1 MQQESARRSNRDR
14 TEATRADLIAAARKR
29 FTEKSYA
36 ETGTPEIV
44 DAAGVTR
51 GALYHHFADKQA
63 LFAAVVEQE
72 AAAVAQE
79 IERASPPSLFAR
91 DALIAGS
98 DAYLAA
104 MRAPGRTRLLLLD
117 GPAVLGRAAMDEIDN
132 RHGNR
137 SLREGLV
144 AAMRAQ
150 TMVRLPVE
158 ALTALLAA
166 AFDRAA
172 LAVEAGRNRPL
183 SRGACRPYRR
193 TVSSSSSGSWPGS
206 SSLKQP
212 SWRLNS

>member
-1 MQQESARRSNRDR
+1 MQREIARRSNRDR
-14 TEATRADLIAAARKR
+14 TEATRADLIAAARKL
-29 FTEKSYA
+29 FIEKSYA

-44 DAAGVTR
+44 AAAGVTR

-72 AAAVAQE
+72 AEAVAAE
-79 IERASPPSLFAR
+79 IDRASPPSLFSR

-104 MRAPGRTRLLLLD
+104 MRLPGRTRLLLLD
-117 GPAVLGRAAMDEIDN
+117 GPAVLGRAAMDAIDN

-137 SLREGLV
+137 SLRQGLV
-144 AAMRAQ
+144 AAMREQ
-150 TMVRLPVE
+150 SMTRLPAD

-172 LAVEAGRNRPL
+172 LAVEAGASAEDYRAVLMALIAGL
-183 SRGACRPYRR
+183 SPAPRQAPGPAR
-193 TVSSSSSGSWPGS
+193 T
-206 SSLKQP
+206 
-212 SWRLNS
+212 R

>member
-1 MQQESARRSNRDR
+1 MQHDSGRRSNRDR
-14 TEATRADLIAAARKR
+14 TEATRSDLIRAARKL

-44 DAAGVTR
+44 AEAGVTR

-63 LFAAVVEQE
+63 LFAAVAEQE
-72 AAAVAQE
+72 AAAVAAE
-79 IERASPPSLFAR
+79 IDHASPPSLSAR

-104 MRAPGRTRLLLLD
+104 MRVPGRTRLLLLD
-117 GPAVLGRAAMDEIDN
+117 GPAVLGRAAMDAIDN

-150 TMVRLPVE
+150 AMTRLPVE

-172 LAVEAGRNRPL
+172 LAIEAGGSAEDYRAVLMALIDGLAPVLPQAPRPV
-183 SRGACRPYRR
+183 R
-193 TVSSSSSGSWPGS
+193 T
-206 SSLKQP
+206 
-212 SWRLNS
+212 R

>member
-1 MQQESARRSNRDR
+1 MQQESGRRSNRDR
-14 TEATRADLIAAARKR
+14 TEATRADLVRAARKL

-44 DAAGVTR
+44 AAAGVTR

-72 AAAVAQE
+72 AAAVAAE
-79 IERASPPSLFAR
+79 IDDASPPSLSAR

-104 MRAPGRTRLLLLD
+104 MQAPGRTRLLLID
-117 GPAVLGRAAMDEIDN
+117 GPAVLGRAGMDAIDD

-150 TMVRLPVE
+150 SIARLPVD

-172 LAVEAGRNRPL
+172 LAIEAGAP
-183 SRGACRPYRR
+183 AEDYRAVLMALIDGLAPAQAPDPAR
-193 TVSSSSSGSWPGS
+193 T
-206 SSLKQP
+206 
-212 SWRLNS
+212 R

>member
-1 MQQESARRSNRDR
+1 MQQGFARRSNRDR
-14 TEATRADLIAAARKR
+14 TEATRAELIAAARKL

-36 ETGTPEIV
+36 ETSTPEIV
-44 DAAGVTR
+44 AAAGVTR

-72 AAAVAQE
+72 AQAIAEE
-79 IERASPPSLFAR
+79 IERASPPSLFAH

-117 GPAVLGRAAMDEIDN
+117 GPAVLGRAAMDAIDN

-137 SLREGLV
+137 SLREGLI
-144 AAMRAQ
+144 AAMRSHS
-150 TMVRLPVE
+150 TKRLPVE

-172 LAVEAGRNRPL
+172 LAIEAGASIEDYRAVLMALIDGL
-183 SRGACRPYRR
+183 SRAPSQASHPAR
-193 TVSSSSSGSWPGS
+193 T
-206 SSLKQP
+206 
-212 SWRLNS
+212 R

>member
-1 MQQESARRSNRDR
+1 MQQKSARRSNRDR
-14 TEATRADLIAAARKR
+14 TEATRADLISAARKL
-29 FTEKSYA
+29 FIEKSYG

-44 DAAGVTR
+44 AAAGVTR

-63 LFAAVVEQE
+63 LFAAVVEE

-79 IERASPPSLFAR
+79 IERASPPSLLPR

-137 SLREGLV
+137 SLREGLL
-144 AAMRAQ
+144 AAMRSQ
-150 TMVRLPVE
+150 FMTRLPVE

-172 LAVEAGRNRPL
+172 LAIEAGASTEDYRAVLVALIDGL
-183 SRGACRPYRR
+183 SQTPAPRR
-193 TVSSSSSGSWPGS
+193 A
-206 SSLKQP
+206 
-212 SWRLNS
+212 

>member
-1 MQQESARRSNRDR
+1 MQRESAHRSNRDR
-14 TEATRADLIAAARKR
+14 TEATRADLIAASRKL

-36 ETGTPEIV
+36 ETGTPEIAA
-44 DAAGVTR
+44 AAGVTR

-72 AAAVAQE
+72 AQAVADE
-79 IERASPPSLFAR
+79 IDRASPSSLEAR

-104 MRAPGRTRLLLLD
+104 MRVPGRTRLLLLD
-117 GPAVLGRAAMDEIDN
+117 GPAVLGRAAMDAIDN

-137 SLREGLV
+137 ALREGLV
-144 AAMRAQ
+144 AAMRAN
-150 TMVRLPVE
+150 TMTRLPAE

-172 LAVEAGRNRPL
+172 LAIEAGASTEDYRAVLMALIDGL
-183 SRGACRPYRR
+183 SRA
-193 TVSSSSSGSWPGS
+193 
-206 SSLKQP
+206 
-212 SWRLNS
+212 

>member
-1 MQQESARRSNRDR
+1 MQQESGRRSNRDR
-14 TEATRADLIAAARKR
+14 TEATRADLIRAARKL

-44 DAAGVTR
+44 AEAGVTR

-72 AAAVAQE
+72 AAVVAAE
-79 IERASPPSLFAR
+79 IDHASPPSLSAR

-98 DAYLAA
+98 DAYLQA
-104 MRAPGRTRLLLLD
+104 MRTPGRTRLLLLD

-132 RHGNR
+132 RQGNR

-150 TMVRLPVE
+150 AMTRLPAE

-172 LAVEAGRNRPL
+172 LAIEAGA
-183 SRGACRPYRR
+183 SGEDYR
-193 TVSSSSSGSWPGS
+193 TVLIALMDGLSPAPP
-206 SSLKQP
+206 P
-212 SWRLNS
+212 STRPAPSH

>member
-1 MQQESARRSNRDR
+1 MQHETARRSNRDR
-14 TEATRADLIAAARKR
+14 TEATRADLIRAARKL

-44 DAAGVTR
+44 AAAGVTR

-72 AAAVAQE
+72 AAMVAAE
-79 IERASPPSLFAR
+79 VDHASPDSLSAR
-91 DALIAGS
+91 EALIAGS

-104 MRAPGRTRLLLLD
+104 MREPGRTRMLLID

-150 TMVRLPVE
+150 SVIKLPAE

-172 LAVEAGRNRPL
+172 LAIEAGA
-183 SRGACRPYRR
+183 SAKDYR
-193 TVSSSSSGSWPGS
+193 TVLLALMDGLSPAPP
-206 SSLKQP
+206 P
-212 SWRLNS
+212 STRPAPSR

>member
-14 TEATRADLIAAARKR
+14 TEATRADLIAAARKL

-44 DAAGVTR
+44 TAAGVTR

-72 AAAVAQE
+72 AQAVAQE
-79 IERASPPSLFAR
+79 IGRASPLDAR

-117 GPAVLGRAAMDEIDN
+117 GPAVLGRTAMDAIDN

-144 AAMRAQ
+144 AAMRAN
-150 TMVRLPVE
+150 TMTRLPVD
-158 ALTALLAA
+158 ALTALLAS

-172 LAVEAGRNRPL
+172 LAIEAGASAQDYRAVLMALIDGLSPARPQ
-183 SRGACRPYRR
+183 APRPAR
-193 TVSSSSSGSWPGS
+193 T
-206 SSLKQP
+206 
-212 SWRLNS
+212 R

>member
-14 TEATRADLIAAARKR
+14 TEATRTDLIDAARKL

-44 DAAGVTR
+44 AAAGVTR
-51 GALYHHFADKQA
+51 GALYHHFSDKQA

-72 AAAVAQE
+72 AQAVADE
-79 IERASPPSLFAR
+79 IDRASPPALDAR

-98 DAYLAA
+98 DSYLAA

-117 GPAVLGRAAMDEIDN
+117 GPAVLGRAAMDAIDN
-132 RHGNR
+132 RNGNR

-144 AAMRAQ
+144 AAMRARTLQ
-150 TMVRLPVE
+150 KLPAE

-172 LAVEAGRNRPL
+172 LAIEAG
-183 SRGACRPYRR
+183 
-193 TVSSSSSGSWPGS
+193 GS
-206 SSLKQP
+206 SEDYRAVLMALIDGLSTARPQAP
-212 SWRLNS
+212 APARTR